1 MITGPEGEHDLPN
14 GGSDCCA
21 RCWFN
26 LAARCVLAFLVI
38 LLLGTVSA
46 QAREA
51 TATVRVRLLV
61 PRDLATIP
69 ATVHVRASDGLGRL
83 SSQTLTGSG
92 LATFGGLPAAT
103 YRVTIELPGAAAGDL
118 ELRVETGEI
127 VSIDATV
134 AAAGAGVSVL
144 TVVDRARDG
153 QGTDLRAPYLRN
165 LPGNDNVWALIE
177 TAAPFLISDRVDA
190 GGLGVARSGLVGV
203 RGASWTSMSMAF
215 GEIDVRSPDR
225 SGALPIAPDLNAVEA
240 ISISSGLAPVNIATG
255 GAEITLVPRRP
266 GAIRR
271 GAIQTRF
278 AGPRMVSV
286 NARPGAPSISRLESY
301 KNLGLEYGGPIAA
314 RTRAFVSAAWTGT
327 RHEDR
332 DLPVVLV
339 GRASTLF
346 THVVT
351 NPTPLDEVRVVANVQ
366 GLSRPFGGRA
376 QFLQRDVAEEAT
388 FAQLQATWDRQNVRG
403 TRQLFSLAYQRGA
416 FTPEIEAPAGGT
428 IDRFTDGP
436 MPAPATAS
444 TTGRWEVRFEFD
456 PASRHA
462 LGTDHGLQ
470 LGARLGRSSTTSR
483 ILAAPTVAELVYGL
497 PARVWVNVVP
507 TSGSTRHVTELA
519 LYAVD
524 RVALAGN
531 LSVSAGV
538 RIDLA
543 AGSAAGATEG
553 ISWNTVSPRT
563 SFRWA
568 PKHLAVIGGYSRYYS
583 RLSLDLLAFGD
594 PGEPWAQVHRW
605 TDANGN
611 RAFETSELGTLIAR
625 AGRNHEVAAIDAS
638 LRSPYID
645 EWVLGAERRLGPS
658 MLRGTVIIRRER
670 ALPGSLNT
678 GVPLSSYRALTIL
691 DEGENW
697 HGAEDD
703 RLLTIYD
710 RLPASFGLDRFLLT
724 NPEQADG
731 QYKGIEVEWA
741 YSGSRLHMLIGAM
754 AYKTRMMAGN
764 RGFRVSEN
772 DQAILGERFETP
784 NAASYPIGSVFFDR
798 SYVLK
803 WSTSYDAP
811 HDLHFGVVG
820 RYMDGQPFSRIVVAP
835 DLAQGPELVSA
846 YRTGRTRFTFLATID
861 LRLEKGVTFG
871 RRRAAFALDVFNLT
885 NRSNEFEE
893 DTISSPNFR
902 RTTAVEPPR
911 TMRVGVRFD
920 F

>member
-1 MITGPEGEHDLPN
+1 MPN
-14 GGSDCCA
+14 GGSNCCA
-21 RCWFN
+21 RCWIK
-26 LAARCVLAFLVI
+26 LAVRYVLSGLVI
-38 LLLGTVSA
+38 VVLGTASA

-51 TATVRVRLLV
+51 TASVRVRLLV
-61 PRDLATIP
+61 PRGLDTTP
-69 ATVHVRASDGLGRL
+69 ATVQVRASDGQGRL

-92 LATFGGLPAAT
+92 LVTFGGLLAAM
-103 YRVTIELPGAAAGDL
+103 YRVTVELPGAAAGAL

-127 VSIDATV
+127 VSIDATLV
-134 AAAGAGVSVL
+134 PVGGGVSVL
-144 TVVDRARDG
+144 TVVDRSRNG

-203 RGASWTSMSMAF
+203 RGASWTSMSLAF
-215 GEIDVRSPDR
+215 GEIDLRSPDR
-225 SGALPIAPDLNAVEA
+225 GGALLIAPDLNAVEA
-240 ISISSGLAPVNIATG
+240 ISISSGLAPVNIPTG
-255 GAEITLVPRRP
+255 GAAIALVPRRP

-286 NARPGAPSISRLESY
+286 NARPGAPSISRLDSY
-301 KNLGLEYGGPIAA
+301 KNVGVEYGGPIAA
-314 RTRAFVSAAWTGT
+314 HTRAFVSGAWTTT

-332 DLPVVLV
+332 DLPVVLA

-346 THVVT
+346 THVVS
-351 NPTPLDEVRVVANVQ
+351 NPTPLDELRVVANVQ
-366 GLSRPFGGRA
+366 GLSRPFDGRA
-376 QFLQRDVAEEAT
+376 QFRQRDVAEEAT
-388 FAQLQATWDRQNVRG
+388 FTQLQATWDRQNVRG
-403 TRQLFSLAYQRGA
+403 MRQLFSLTYQRGA

-428 IDRFTDGP
+428 IDRVTDGP
-436 MPAPATAS
+436 MPAPAAAS
-444 TTGRWEVRFEFD
+444 TTGRWELRFELD

-462 LGTDHGLQ
+462 LGTDHSLQ
-470 LGARLGRSSTTSR
+470 LGARFGRSSTTSR

-507 TSGSTRHVTELA
+507 TSGSTRHATDLA
-519 LYAVD
+519 LYVAD

-538 RIDLA
+538 RLDLA

-568 PKHLAVIGGYSRYYS
+568 PKHLAVIGGYSRYHP
-583 RLSLDLLAFGD
+583 RLSLDLLVFGD

-611 RAFETSELGTLIAR
+611 RAFEISELGTLIAR
-625 AGRNHEVAAIDAS
+625 AGRNDEVAAIDAG

-645 EWVLGAERRLGPS
+645 EWVLGAERRLGKRS
-658 MLRGTVIIRRER
+658 MLRGTAIIRRER

-678 GVPLSSYRALTIL
+678 GVPVSGYRERTIL

-724 NPEQADG
+724 NPERVDG
-731 QYKGIEVEWA
+731 RYKGIEVEWA

-754 AYKTRMMAGN
+754 AYHTEMMAGN
-764 RGFRVSEN
+764 RGFRVGEN

-803 WSTSYDAP
+803 TSTSYDAP

-820 RYMDGQPFSRIVVAP
+820 RYMDGQPFSRIVVAT
-835 DLAQGPELVSA
+835 DLTQGPELVSA

-871 RRRAAFALDVFNLT
+871 RRRAAFTLDVFNLT
-885 NRSNEFEE
+885 NRSNEVEE
-893 DTISSPNFR
+893 DAISGPNFR
-902 RTTAVEPPR
+902 QTTAVEPPR
-911 TMRVGVRFD
+911 TMRFGVRFH